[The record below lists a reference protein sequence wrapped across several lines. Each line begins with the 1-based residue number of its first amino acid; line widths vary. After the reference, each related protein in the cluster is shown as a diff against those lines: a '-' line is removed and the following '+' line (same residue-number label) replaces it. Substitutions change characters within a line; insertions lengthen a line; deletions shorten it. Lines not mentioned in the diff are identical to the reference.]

1 MSKQITVPF
10 GPQHPVLPEP
20 IHLDLVLEDERV
32 VDVIPSIGYVHRGL
46 EKLVEKR
53 EYPEYIYVAER
64 ICGICSYIHSN
75 TYAEGI
81 EQIMKVEVPER
92 AQYLRTIWSEYSRLH
107 SHLLWLGLFAD
118 GMGFE
123 NLFMTAWKLREHI
136 LDDMEATTG
145 GRVIQGV
152 CKVGGVRKD
161 ITPEKLDGMLRGL
174 KDMEPQLRDL
184 TNVFLNDASVSHR
197 LKGIGSAREG
207 GRLLPWGGRP
217 DRPGERGRNRYPPDR
232 LRGLP
237 EDQFQTRR
245 GALRGQLRP
254 LRGAGKGTLH
264 LDRYHR
270 TVRKE
275 DPRGTGRGKSGGGP
289 ERRVFLPRR
298 AAPGR
303 GRPLHQGER
312 QAKPRP
318 APGADTDVYEH
329 PAAADNAEGLRTGR
343 RADHRA
349 VDRPLYRLFGEVNE
363 AMTYFEMTKT
373 MVKSLFS
380 RPATLMYPAKPAKK
394 TPLSRGHVTIN
405 PDGCIT
411 CRSCQRKCPAQAICV
426 EVKEKTWQIDRLRC
440 VVCDCCVEV
449 CPTKCLTMD
458 TQYSPA
464 TTTHAGLYKVPVAGP
479 KKKEPAPAADGAAVD
494 GAKPEKKD

>member
-1 MSKQITVPF
+1 M
-10 GPQHPVLPEP
+10 
-20 IHLDLVLEDERV
+20 
-32 VDVIPSIGYVHRGL
+32 Y
-46 EKLVEKR
+46 
-53 EYPEYIYVAER
+53 
-64 ICGICSYIHSN
+64 
-75 TYAEGI
+75 
-81 EQIMKVEVPER
+81 
-92 AQYLRTIWSEYSRLH
+92 
-107 SHLLWLGLFAD
+107 
-118 GMGFE
+118 
-123 NLFMTAWKLREHI
+123 
-136 LDDMEATTG
+136 MEATTG

-197 LKGIGSAREG
+197 LKGIGVLGKEDAYYLGAVGPTARG
-207 GRLLPWGGRP
+207 SGVGIDIR
-217 DRPGERGRNRYPPDR
+217 
-232 LRGLP
+232 
-237 EDQFQTRR
+237 QT
-245 GALRGQLRP
+245 GYA
-254 LRGAGKGTLH
+254 AYGKINFKPVVEHSGDSYARCAVRAKETLH

-380 RPATLMYPAKPAKK
+380 RPATWMYPGKTGEEDPPLPGARHDQPGRAASPA
-394 TPLSRGHVTIN
+394 G
-405 PDGCIT
+405 
-411 CRSCQRKCPAQAICV
+411 PASASA
-426 EVKEKTWQIDRLRC
+426 RLR
-440 VVCDCCVEV
+440 
-449 CPTKCLTMD
+449 PSAWRSRRRPGRLTGCAAL
-458 TQYSPA
+458 SA
-464 TTTHAGLYKVPVAGP
+464 TAVSRSAPRSASRWTPSTHRRRPLMPGCTRCR
-479 KKKEPAPAADGAAVD
+479 
-494 GAKPEKKD
+494 